1 MKKRFGKIKIVWS
14 PQFAY
19 AIGLLATD
27 GNLSNDRRH
36 INFTSK
42 DRELV
47 ILFMR
52 CLEFTNKVGRKSR
65 AKNAAKKYFQVQFG
79 DVRFYNFLLGLG
91 LTPNKSKTLAEVYVP
106 RRYFFDFLRG
116 CFDGDGTFYS
126 YWDPRWKS
134 SFMFYAALASASKE
148 FVAWVRGEL
157 FKKLRIKG
165 HLSRDARRGIYQLR
179 YGKKESMKMLRKMYY
194 HDKIVCLPRKRLK
207 IKKALG
213 IIGVSL

>member
-1 MKKRFGKIKIVWS
+1 MKPLGKIKIKWS

-47 ILFMR
+47 NLFMH
-52 CLEFTNKVGRKSR
+52 CLAFTNKIGKKSR
-65 AKNAAKKYFQVQFG
+65 ATSQTKKYFQVQFG
-79 DVRFYNFLLGLG
+79 DINFYNFLLGLG
-91 LTPNKSKTLAEVYVP
+91 LMPNKSKILAELYIP
-106 RRYFFDFLRG
+106 RQYFFDFLRG

-134 SFMFYAALASASKE
+134 SFMFYTALASASKE
-148 FVAWVRGEL
+148 FVDWIRDEL

-165 HLSRDARRGIYQLR
+165 HITHDKRKSTYQLR
-179 YGKKESMKMLRKMYY
+179 YAKKESMKVLQKMYY
-194 HDKIVCLPRKRLK
+194 HDEVICLSRKRLK

-213 IIGVSL
+213 IIGISL